1 MTGSPPASLCNNP
14 LHRIAAAKPTPRF
27 RRDRV
32 LPLDAGRF
40 RLPEGT
46 TFNDFAM
53 VVKVID
59 MLEFNGEEQ
68 HKNTTEPLMPPNTHA
83 IYSSLG

>member
-1 MTGSPPASLCNNP
+1 M
-14 LHRIAAAKPTPRF
+14 AAANPTPRF

-32 LPLDAGRF
+32 LPNDAGR
-40 RLPEGT
+40 RRAQAGT
-46 TFNDFAM
+46 TFNVFAM

-59 MLEFNGEEQ
+59 MMEFNGEEQ
-68 HKNTTEPLMPPNTHA
+68 HRNTTEPLMPPNTHA